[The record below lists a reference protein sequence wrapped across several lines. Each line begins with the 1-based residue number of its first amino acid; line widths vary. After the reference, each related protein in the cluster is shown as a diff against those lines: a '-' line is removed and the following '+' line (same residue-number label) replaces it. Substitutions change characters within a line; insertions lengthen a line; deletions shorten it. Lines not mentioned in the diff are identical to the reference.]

1 MEDLKIL
8 SEITTRYGTRNINEL
23 EFKTPEDFAAYK
35 KKHKMRPGTVVKVA
49 GKDKVIDY
57 KLTKDDK
64 KLNSDINVLSR
75 RFDDGDV
82 KLSPKEVNNF
92 AKNNNID
99 TYDLIKWTDEADT
112 YKEVQDQAETFSKAV
127 KGDKEALEDIKRGI
141 DTLSQKTDDYGDE
154 DKPKKDDKKP
164 KKDDKIDSR
173 NDTNPELDKLSN
185 RFNDVGVKLSSKEI
199 NNFAKTNNIDT
210 DNLVNWIDDS
220 YSTKDLQD
228 RAETLSKAMKG
239 DKEALEDV
247 EGEIDI
253 VSQKIDNYDDPFYN
267 PYENF
272 DLKQLSKITTRYNK

>member
-112 YKEVQDQAETFSKAV
+112 HKEVQDQAETFSKAV

-210 DNLVNWIDDS
+210 DDLVNWIDDS

-253 VSQKIDNYDDPFYN
+253 VSQKIDNYNDPFYN